1 MSDWPPESD
10 ISLFARRAESA
21 DSRRLAASIIYFPNT
36 NYPGIHPG
44 RGQPGRALSPTP
56 VWRYSYDAA
65 SPEPDQARSEREPHV
80 TDADELGELRAALA
94 GRDRWIRILSV
105 LVALLASFLAVDIVV
120 LVVVLS
126 WT

>member
-1 MSDWPPESD
+1 
-10 ISLFARRAESA
+10 
-21 DSRRLAASIIYFPNT
+21 
-36 NYPGIHPG
+36 
-44 RGQPGRALSPTP
+44 
-56 VWRYSYDAA
+56 
-65 SPEPDQARSEREPHV
+65 V